1 MNKLLISAGAA
12 FSAIGLMT
20 SAPAQAGT
28 LTFGYEVDSRL
39 QITFSPLLAG
49 NAFSGVTVPSSL
61 WVMAD
66 DVTGSFTVLDDPAQF
81 TDGSVVLDDGLLNDA
96 LLGSSYGS
104 MLDALLGD
112 SGLTSSGVVASV
124 DNLFTIDNFQGGGEL
139 VSKDFTLPLSPF
151 TISYDDV
158 TNAVIVDGYNTQ
170 VAESCLLT
178 TCLLDGSVSYGVSLV
193 ISEFITFTNGLLT
206 NSSIALDSETTAAI
220 ASLQQTAAL
229 ASIFGVETLE
239 LASVSVEYFDAITD
253 PIGADPTGT
262 GLDATVTDGLIEIG
276 INGQEDPIFS
286 ESLGSE
292 VLANAASAVKI
303 TTADA
308 GSEAAKSPVETIEST
323 VKTTEPVKPPIAT
336 YLTPAGTNKSVIV
349 ASTSAGGAISV
360 TTSDLA
366 ISQSGSVTIEP
377 KGLTT
382 LENWSEDGGT
392 DPKDVPEPSIL
403 LGLLGSA
410 ALIKRSRKETVG

>member
-1 MNKLLISAGAA
+1 MNKLLISAGVA
-12 FSAIGLMT
+12 FSTIGLMT

-39 QITFSPLLAG
+39 QITFNPLLAG

-61 WVMAD
+61 WVTAD

-81 TDGSVVLDDGLLNDA
+81 TDGSVVLGDGLLNDA
-96 LLGSSYGS
+96 LLGSSYES

-112 SGLTSSGVVASV
+112 YGLTSSGVVASV

-158 TNAVIVDGYNTQ
+158 TNAVIVDGYNTL

-193 ISEFITFTNGLLT
+193 LSEFITLTNGLLT

-220 ASLQQTAAL
+220 ANLQQTAAL
-229 ASIFGVETLE
+229 ASAFGVETLE
-239 LASVSVEYFDAITD
+239 LASVSVDYFDAITD

-286 ESLGSE
+286 QSLSSE
-292 VLANAASAVKI
+292 VAAAAISTSTV
-303 TTADA
+303 DA
-308 GSEAAKSPVETIEST
+308 GGEASTPPVVAVEST
-323 VKTTEPVKPPIAT
+323 VETTEPPVATSPITVALPPADE
-336 YLTPAGTNKSVIV
+336 PVIV

-366 ISQSGSVTIEP
+366 ITQSGSV
-377 KGLTT
+377 
-382 LENWSEDGGT
+382 SVSADAQ
-392 DPKDVPEPSIL
+392 DVPEPSII

-410 ALIKRSRKETVG
+410 ALIKRSRKKTVG